1 MLPDQFAVKQKH
13 AGVAHQTVSSGTFK
27 HQL

>member
-1 MLPDQFAVKQKH
+1 MLPDQFAVKQEY
-13 AGVAHQTVSSGTFK
+13 AGVAHQTISSGTFK